1 MGDVAALEAQIAFV
15 EDAVQTLDDAL
26 AAQQQHI
33 LRLERQIDRLQQQLK
48 ELHSIV
54 ERVVTRE
61 LKDIPGLKPAMSN
74 VAPPKETKAP
84 PPVFPAQAKPKSR
97 QKSKS

>member
-33 LRLERQIDRLQQQLK
+33 LCLERQIDRLQQQLK
-48 ELHSIV
+48 ADRLGLQCYRRVRVGGRRLGSV
-54 ERVVTRE
+54 GLGDPLRCGGRLRQRWMERWRC
-61 LKDIPGLKPAMSN
+61 GG
-74 VAPPKETKAP
+74 
-84 PPVFPAQAKPKSR
+84 
-97 QKSKS
+97 

>member
-15 EDAVQTLDDAL
+15 EDTVQALDGAL

-48 ELHSIV
+48 DQGARLDE
-54 ERVVTRE
+54 
-61 LKDIPGLKPAMSN
+61 
-74 VAPPKETKAP
+74 VAANASEP
-84 PPVFPAQAKPKSR
+84 PPPHY
-97 QKSKS
+97 

>member
-15 EDAVQTLDDAL
+15 ENAVQTLDDAL

-48 ELHSIV
+48 DQGARIDQV
-54 ERVVTRE
+54 
-61 LKDIPGLKPAMSN
+61 AMTSK
-74 VAPPKETKAP
+74 KETRRPIKTLFKVTSTVCRA
-84 PPVFPAQAKPKSR
+84 
-97 QKSKS
+97 